1 MLILISQMRAVKSRM
16 PPHNDKEH
24 EIALLLIKVSRAQRG
39 ERGSQVAT
47 AGFIDVKQITLGGTF
62 FSH

>member
-39 ERGSQVAT
+39 GSQVAT
-47 AGFIDVKQITLGGTF
+47 AGFIDVNQITLGGTF

>member
-39 ERGSQVAT
+39 GSQVTT